1 MLRFILK
8 RVLLAISQLFAISLI
23 AFTLLYL
30 SSGDIARAI
39 LGQYAT
45 EEQVRQKTQE
55 LGLDRPLIVRYG
67 EWLGNVLQGD
77 LGQSYFTPQS
87 VGDALLTR
95 LPVTLTLLIA
105 TTVLAGLIAF
115 ALGVAAGVR
124 RGWLDRLI
132 QVVSVVGYALPGFLV
147 ALLLVL
153 TFAVDLGWFPATGY
167 VPFADDPAG
176 WV

>member
-115 ALGVAAGVR
+115 AAGVR